1 LSRGTQGLLIR
12 LAIALNR
19 LANRR
24 GKVFADRY
32 HGHVLRSRRE
42 VAHAVRYVL
51 GNYRHHTLETLP
63 AHGDDPCSSARYMK
77 SAPLEDAPVVSPRT
91 RLLRVGWRDAVP

>member
-1 LSRGTQGLLIR
+1 MKSSCRSGVLIHQHVR
-12 LAIALNR
+12 AAVEQALQEELAA
-19 LANRR
+19 
-24 GKVFADRY
+24 
-32 HGHVLRSRRE
+32 VLGVELYERSE

-63 AHGDDPCSSARYMK
+63 AHRDDPCSSARYLK

-91 RLLRVGWRDAVP
+91 WVLRVGWDDSVP